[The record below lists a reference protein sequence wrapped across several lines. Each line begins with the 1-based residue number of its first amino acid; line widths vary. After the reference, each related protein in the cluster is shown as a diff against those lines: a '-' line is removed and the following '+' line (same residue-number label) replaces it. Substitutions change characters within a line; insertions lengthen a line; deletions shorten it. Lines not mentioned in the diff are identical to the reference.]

1 MSSETVQAALARVT
15 LLAEVPPAARARLA
29 DGAGPVR
36 YREGEVVFRRGDPG
50 TDGMLLVLDGVVRL
64 HVSTAGGREMTL
76 GLVGAG
82 EPVGEIALID
92 GGPRSADATA
102 LSPVSGLLI
111 PAARAAE
118 VIEGDHA
125 AALALLRAL
134 AARIRRTT
142 TQLEEV
148 GLRALPPRL
157 AAALLKLAAADPSGL
172 VRLPQGQI
180 ALLVAATRPKVNAA
194 LAEFR
199 ARGLVAQAR
208 AGLRI
213 ADAAGLRA
221 LAEAE

>member
-29 DGAGPVR
+29 DGARPVR

-148 GLRALPPRL
+148 GLRALPSRL